1 MVVESREAEMV
12 DKGKTCGAC
21 QNMEAYWAEKARQ
34 KAAAQGGLKDE
45 IESLAHAPATDA
57 TKGEGEDGAS
67 ASASE

>member
-1 MVVESREAEMV
+1 MI

-45 IESLAHAPATDA
+45 IGRLTHSPATDA
-57 TKGEGEDGAS
+57 TEGDVEDVEPLPTS
-67 ASASE
+67 D